1 MVLGP
6 INTSSPAPV
15 QPDTRQTE
23 PAASTSAAP
32 QVSSEQNQRVPSEI
46 SAQAADVAASRQEQ
60 QQQLEEVV
68 SNINDFV
75 QSIQRNLQFSVS
87 EDGSRTI
94 ITVINPET
102 EEVIRQ
108 IPPEEVL
115 AISAALRDQIK
126 EGVLLNE
133 QV

>member
-1 MVLGP
+1 MAIGP
-6 INTSSPAPV
+6 INTSSPVPV

-23 PAASTSAAP
+23 RAVSTSPVP
-32 QVSSEQNQRVPSEI
+32 QVSSEQNQRVPTEVPT
-46 SAQAADVAASRQEQ
+46 AAAETADNLQEQ
-60 QQQLEEVV
+60 QQRLEEVV

-75 QSIQRNLQFSVS
+75 QSIDRNLQFSVS

-115 AISAALRDQIK
+115 AVSAALRDQIK

>member
-23 PAASTSAAP
+23 RVASTNAAP
-32 QVSSEQNQRVPSEI
+32 QVSSEQNQRVPSEV
-46 SAQAADVAASRQEQ
+46 SAQAADVAANRQEQ